1 MESSKLRKDAF
12 IDMLHHIKVALCCAG
27 GGRSRVVVFYGL
39 LQISVSYRFELRKK
53 KKNSHPN
60 GIPYSLVVRRMLHG
74 IGKGELINKHH

>member
-53 KKNSHPN
+53 KK
-60 GIPYSLVVRRMLHG
+60 IPILMVYRIHLLLG
-74 IGKGELINKHH
+74 GCFTA